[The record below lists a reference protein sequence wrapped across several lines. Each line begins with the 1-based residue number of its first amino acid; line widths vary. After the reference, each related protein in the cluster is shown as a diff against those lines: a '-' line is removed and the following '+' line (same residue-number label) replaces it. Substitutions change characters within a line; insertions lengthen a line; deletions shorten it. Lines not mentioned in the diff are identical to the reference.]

1 MTFVTLKTGSKERRL
16 EKQVPTTEPAT
27 GADGSI
33 IIYVRAERALSAS
46 HAYVILRDEEGF
58 YVPAADPTLGTG
70 LCLHVGVATEAA
82 AVGDYVPFVIRGRLD
97 AVTFGASITTTSAQK
112 FLAVANTSTT
122 LIIRENTAGD
132 KDIIGRVQSYRN
144 NATQHRVIL
153 DGREVYT

>member
-46 HAYVILRDEEGF
+46 HAYAILRDEEGF

-70 LCLHVGVATEAA
+70 LCLHVGVATIAA
-82 AVGDYVPFVIRGRLD
+82 AVGDYVPLCHSRASGRGDVRRINYYHQCTEVPRGGQHEYHSHHSRKHSRRQRHHRPCPELPKQRHP
-97 AVTFGASITTTSAQK
+97 AQ
-112 FLAVANTSTT
+112 
-122 LIIRENTAGD
+122 GD
-132 KDIIGRVQSYRN
+132 
-144 NATQHRVIL
+144 T
-153 DGREVYT
+153 